1 MMLLVMDH
9 QYRTVVQEPQNL
21 LEQSMVLNFRLH
33 FVGEARSQSNTLIMG
48 KSSALFV
55 TAAVILSSTLMD
67 HIESFTSPPTLR
79 QIHHPSIPQFQI
91 KSSSSVSSL
100 QAASSLTLPNP
111 LKKLPWNVQ
120 KERERQVRRNK
131 IERSKI
137 FRQIG
142 IAEDATYEE
151 IVEATDKLISA
162 AGSNLKQKIQI
173 EIMKDQILQHR
184 LNERLNGLLAQERN
198 TNKEARAMSNYEM
211 EG

>member
-1 MMLLVMDH
+1 MKKSIAVVVAVL
-9 QYRTVVQEPQNL
+9 TVINL
-21 LEQSMVLNFRLH
+21 P
-33 FVGEARSQSNTLIMG
+33 NTLIG
-48 KSSALFV
+48 TV
-55 TAAVILSSTLMD
+55 
-67 HIESFTSPPTLR
+67 ESFTSVPHTHQGTPRNHLNF
-79 QIHHPSIPQFQI
+79 PQFQI
-91 KSSSSVSSL
+91 KSSSSL
-100 QAASSLTLPNP
+100 LHATSLTLPNP
-111 LKKLPWNVQ
+111 LKQLPWNVQ
-120 KERERQVRRNK
+120 KDREREIRRNK

-151 IVEATDKLISA
+151 IVEATDRLILE

-198 TNKEARAMSNYEM
+198 TNKEARAMSNYEQ

>member
-1 MMLLVMDH
+1 MKKSIAVVVAVL
-9 QYRTVVQEPQNL
+9 TVINL
-21 LEQSMVLNFRLH
+21 P
-33 FVGEARSQSNTLIMG
+33 NTLIG
-48 KSSALFV
+48 TV
-55 TAAVILSSTLMD
+55 
-67 HIESFTSPPTLR
+67 ESFTSVPHTHQGTPRSHLNL
-79 QIHHPSIPQFQI
+79 PQFQI
-91 KSSSSVSSL
+91 KSSSSL
-100 QAASSLTLPNP
+100 LHATSLTLPNP
-111 LKKLPWNVQ
+111 LKQLPWNVQ
-120 KERERQVRRNK
+120 KDREREIRRNK

-151 IVEATDKLISA
+151 IVEATDRLILE

-198 TNKEARAMSNYEM
+198 TNKEARAMSNYEQ

>member
-1 MMLLVMDH
+1 
-9 QYRTVVQEPQNL
+9 
-21 LEQSMVLNFRLH
+21 
-33 FVGEARSQSNTLIMG
+33 MG
-48 KSSALFV
+48 KSSAILV
-55 TAAVILSSTLMD
+55 TAAVILSTTLMD
-67 HIESFTSPPTLR
+67 LVASFSSSPPALR
-79 QIHHPSIPQFQI
+79 QIRPASIPQFQI
-91 KSSSSVSSL
+91 KSSVSSL
-100 QAASSLTLPNP
+100 QAASTLTLPNP
-111 LKKLPWNVQ
+111 LKQLPWNVQ

-151 IVEATDKLISA
+151 IVEATDRLISA